1 MGLRILHSA
10 DWHLDSPF
18 GGFSPEQRD
27 FLRRKQREIP
37 GKVAELARRENCDL
51 VLLAGDLFDG
61 KPSRETV
68 NLVKQAL
75 ENCGVPVFLSP
86 GNHDFCGPGS
96 PWLEETWPEN
106 VHIFTGGMESVSLP
120 ELNCRIWG
128 AGYQSM
134 DCPPLLEDFQ
144 ADGPE
149 AHQIGLFHADPTAT
163 NSPCCPITSGQ
174 IRRSGL
180 TYLALGHIHKAGYLR
195 AGDTLCAWP
204 GCPMGRGWDEI
215 GDKGLCLVILEE
227 KARIQPILLDLPCFY
242 RLEGESSEIEAQLPA
257 VENEHFY
264 QITLLGD
271 QSSDITRLKKKAA
284 RFPNLVLTDKREAP
298 LDPWADCG
306 EDSLRGIYFRR
317 LRELSRE
324 DSNALLAAEISR
336 KLLEGREVRLP

>member
-134 DCPPLLEDFQ
+134 DCSPLLEDFQ

-149 AHQIGLFHADPTAT
+149 A
-163 NSPCCPITSGQ
+163 
-174 IRRSGL
+174 
-180 TYLALGHIHKAGYLR
+180 
-195 AGDTLCAWP
+195 
-204 GCPMGRGWDEI
+204 
-215 GDKGLCLVILEE
+215 
-227 KARIQPILLDLPCFY
+227 
-242 RLEGESSEIEAQLPA
+242 
-257 VENEHFY
+257 
-264 QITLLGD
+264 
-271 QSSDITRLKKKAA
+271 
-284 RFPNLVLTDKREAP
+284 
-298 LDPWADCG
+298 
-306 EDSLRGIYFRR
+306 
-317 LRELSRE
+317 
-324 DSNALLAAEISR
+324 
-336 KLLEGREVRLP
+336 